1 MTYQRTINVNLP
13 FGATLTRTREAL
25 AEQGFGV
32 LREIDLQAAL
42 REKLSVQ
49 IEPYTIL
56 GACDPDLAH
65 QALEID
71 RAIGALLPCNVV
83 VRGAG
88 ERSGVTSVT
97 ILDPAVLPS
106 LAARSELEPLAEEAS
121 RRLRAVLD
129 TLNAASDA

>member
-1 MTYQRTINVNLP
+1 MTYQRTINVSLP
-13 FGATLTRTREAL
+13 FGTTLARTREAL

-32 LREIDLQAAL
+32 LSEIDLQATL
-42 REKLSVQ
+42 REKQSVQ
-49 IEPYTIL
+49 MEPYTIL
-56 GACDPDLAH
+56 GACDPDLAR
-65 QALEID
+65 QALDID

-83 VRGAG
+83 VRGTG
-88 ERSGVTSVT
+88 EGSGVTSVT

-106 LAARSELEPLAEEAS
+106 LAARSELEPLVEEAS